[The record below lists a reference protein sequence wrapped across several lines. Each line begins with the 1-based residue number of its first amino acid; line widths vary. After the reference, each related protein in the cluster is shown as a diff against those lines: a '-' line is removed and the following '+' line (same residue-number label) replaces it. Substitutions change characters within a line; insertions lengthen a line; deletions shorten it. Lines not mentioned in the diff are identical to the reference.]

1 MKYHIKYNMKIKTK
15 LWKRSPSSFATT
27 IPQVALLPLDENK
40 RYDVIWEYD
49 KESDSWK
56 VKFQEAEKGEKKN
69 G

>member
-1 MKYHIKYNMKIKTK
+1 MKIKTK

-27 IPQVALLPLDENK
+27 IPRVALLPLDEDK

-49 KESDSWK
+49 KETDSWK
-56 VKFQEAEKGEKKN
+56 VRFKEAEGGKKN